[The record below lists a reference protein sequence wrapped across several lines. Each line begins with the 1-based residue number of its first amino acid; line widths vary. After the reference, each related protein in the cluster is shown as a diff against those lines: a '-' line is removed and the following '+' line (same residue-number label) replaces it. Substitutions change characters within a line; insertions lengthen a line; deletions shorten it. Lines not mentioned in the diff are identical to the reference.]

1 MPQYSL
7 PRRIWRAIY
16 PALLFF
22 APSGIVAF
30 FAGIIISAKMMA
42 GQDLSVIAVDTDA
55 IAQEMQNSITANT
68 MLFALIGY
76 LLSVVIFL
84 PMWRKTRKRYRRFG
98 GGGFNIGTA
107 ALTLGLSVGLYFLIS
122 GVFALTDITRF
133 FPSYQMVEDA
143 LTADNLPMRMIAVGL
158 FAPVVEE
165 LCFRGVTLNR
175 LSNKKI
181 WLAVLIQAALFG
193 IIHFNL
199 LQGIYAVILGVV
211 FGYIYV
217 RFKSLWY
224 PVIAHISFNMIGQ
237 LMSALASRA
246 DAEIADAGGAAVG
259 GAIVLVFGLLLTA
272 VFAYCL
278 LRRPAAPEPEG
289 WDEPEVTREYVLD

>member
-1 MPQYSL
+1 MPKYSL

-16 PALLFF
+16 PALLYF
-22 APSGIVAF
+22 ASSGIVAF

-42 GQDLSVIAVDTDA
+42 RQDPSVIAVDTDA
-55 IAQEMQNSITANT
+55 LAQEMQNSITANA

-76 LLSVVIFL
+76 LLALVMFL

-133 FPSYQMVEDA
+133 FPSYQMIEDA
-143 LTADNLPMRMIAVGL
+143 LTGDNLPVRIIAVGL

-237 LMSALASRA
+237 LMSALAPGA
-246 DAEIADAGGAAVG
+246 DAEIADAGSAAAG
-259 GAIVLVFGLLLTA
+259 GAIVLVFGLILTA
-272 VFAYCL
+272 IAAYCL